1 MNEAIMKNIFCTVDT
16 TYNDIREKSLFQ
28 WLEEM
33 EKHPDVAVRGG
44 VKLAREYVEYL
55 KEEIKSLEQ
64 ENELKLRYL
73 KKIKEKNKQEK

>member
-1 MNEAIMKNIFCTVDT
+1 MKNIFGTVDN
-16 TYNDIREKSLFQ
+16 TYNDIREKSLLQ

-55 KEEIKSLEQ
+55 KEEIKSLEE
-64 ENELKLRYL
+64 ENRLKIQYL
-73 KKIKEKNKQEK
+73 KKLKNKQEK